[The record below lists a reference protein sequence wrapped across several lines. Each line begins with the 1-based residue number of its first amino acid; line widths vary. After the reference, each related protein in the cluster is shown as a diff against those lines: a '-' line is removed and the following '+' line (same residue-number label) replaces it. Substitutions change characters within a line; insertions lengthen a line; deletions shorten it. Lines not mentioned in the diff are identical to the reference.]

1 MKEFLEAFRALRHA
15 PRGLWLVIWAFCVDA
30 MAYFGVLTLMT
41 TFLHEDL
48 ALSDFYSGLVVSGF
62 TAAVTIFMLFAG
74 PLVEKRGIRKGIIIS
89 LVLAIVGRGLYV
101 GSPIMGKTFVA
112 VIGLLICALGEGLLQ
127 PVAYSGIKQYTD
139 EKTSSMGYAM
149 LYAVMNFTIVIMGAI
164 SPIVRVH
171 YDGVHRAGGSRFS
184 GSGMVGWVCFGITVL
199 TMAVFIVFMSKKVE
213 AGKVRD
219 LDAEEKEQPD
229 EFLETGGDEAENGPY
244 RTETKKKPSKPKRK
258 VGVGPLRDPRFMFFI
273 FMLLPVRTLF
283 AHQWLT
289 LPGYVLRAYD
299 QAVADRME
307 WIVNWINPGIIFFG
321 APILTALTKKQHV
334 YKMMI
339 IGTMVSAVPTFML
352 CAGPSLGLLIA
363 YLVVFSIGEALWSS
377 RFLEYASELA
387 PPGRTMQYMGI
398 ANIPWFIA
406 KGTTGLYSGWM
417 LNKFCPEVGVK
428 HTEYLWLIYGSVAM
442 LSPIGLILARRW
454 AMATPGEPKVALPSP
469 V

>member
-15 PRGLWLVIWAFCVDA
+15 PLGLWLVIWAFCVDA
-30 MAYFGVLTLMT
+30 MAYFGVLVLMT

-48 ALSDFYSGLVVSGF
+48 QLSDYHAGLVVSLF
-62 TAAVTIFMLFAG
+62 TGAVTVFMLFAG

-89 LVLAIVGRGLYV
+89 LALAIIGRGMYV
-101 GSPIMGKTFVA
+101 SSPLVGKTLVA
-112 VIGLLICALGEGLLQ
+112 IVGLLICALGEGLLQ

-149 LYAVMNFTIVIMGAI
+149 LYAVMNFTIVLIGAI
-164 SPIVRVH
+164 SPPVRVH
-171 YDGVHRAGGSRFS
+171 YDGLHKAGASRFS
-184 GSGMVGWVCFGITVL
+184 GSGMVGWVCLGITVL
-199 TMAVFIVFMSKKVE
+199 TMGVFLSLMTKRVE
-213 AGKVRD
+213 AKKVRD
-219 LDAEEKEQPD
+219 LDQ
-229 EFLETGGDEAENGPY
+229 ENAAAAKAAAQG
-244 RTETKKKPSKPKRK
+244 KPTSGKSPF
-258 VGVGPLRDPRFMFFI
+258 RDPRFMFFI

-299 QAVADRME
+299 QAVADKME

-339 IGTMVSAVPTFML
+339 IGTLVSAVPTFML
-352 CAGPSLGLLIA
+352 CAGPSLALLIS
-363 YLVVFSIGEALWSS
+363 YLVIFSIGEALWSS

-406 KGTTGLYSGWM
+406 KVTTGLYSGFM
-417 LNKFCPEVGVK
+417 LNKFCPETGVK
-428 HTEYLWLIYGSVAM
+428 HTEALWLIYGAIAM
-442 LSPIGLILARRW
+442 LSPIGLMLARRW
-454 AMATPGEPKVALPSP
+454 AMATPATGTPAPEAVTP
-469 V
+469 

>member
-1 MKEFLEAFRALRHA
+1 MKEFIEAFRALRHA

-48 ALSDFYSGLVVSGF
+48 ALSDFHAGLVVSGF
-62 TAAVTIFMLFAG
+62 TGAVTVFMLFAG
-74 PLVEKRGIRKGIIIS
+74 RLVEKRGIRKGVIIS

-101 GSPIMGKTFVA
+101 GSPLVGKAFAA

-164 SPIVRVH
+164 SPVVRVH
-171 YDGVHRAGGSRFS
+171 YDGVYKAGGSRFS
-184 GSGMVGWVCFGITVL
+184 GSGMVGWVCLGITIL
-199 TMAVFIVFMSKKVE
+199 TMAIFITFMNKKVE
-213 AGKVRD
+213 ANKVRD
-219 LDAEEKEQPD
+219 LDKEATDAQNTAD
-229 EFLETGGDEAENGPY
+229 KASGEAEDGPY
-244 RTETKKKPSKPKRK
+244 RKNAAKSTKSTK
-258 VGVGPLRDPRFMFFI
+258 GPFSDPRFMFFI

-299 QAVADRME
+299 QAIADRME

-339 IGTMVSAVPTFML
+339 IGTLVSAVPTFML
-352 CAGPSLGLLIA
+352 CAGPSLALLIS
-363 YLVVFSIGEALWSS
+363 YLVIFSIGEALWSS

-406 KGTTGLYSGWM
+406 KVTTGLYSGWM
-417 LNKFCPEVGVK
+417 LNKFCPETGAK
-428 HTEYLWLIYGSVAM
+428 HTEYLWLIYGLIAM
-442 LSPIGLILARRW
+442 LSPIGLIVARRW
-454 AMATPGEPKVALPSP
+454 AMATPKPDDADVAATS
-469 V
+469 

>member
-1 MKEFLEAFRALRHA
+1 MKEFIEAFRALRHA

-48 ALSDFYSGLVVSGF
+48 ALSDFHSGLVVSGF
-62 TAAVTIFMLFAG
+62 TGAVTVFMLFAG

-101 GSPIMGKTFVA
+101 GSPILGKTFVA
-112 VIGLLICALGEGLLQ
+112 LIGLLICALGEGLLQ

-149 LYAVMNFTIVIMGAI
+149 LYAVMNFTIVVMGAI
-164 SPIVRVH
+164 SPVVRVH
-171 YDGVHRAGGSRFS
+171 YDGVHKAGGSRFS
-184 GSGMVGWVCFGITVL
+184 GSGMVGWVCFGITLL
-199 TMAVFIVFMSKKVE
+199 TMAVFIAFMSKKVE

-219 LDAEEKEQPD
+219 LDKEQKD
-229 EFLETGGDEAENGPY
+229 ANDAAAKLEAEKAQGPY
-244 RTETKKKPSKPKRK
+244 RVQSEKKKFLK
-258 VGVGPLRDPRFMFFI
+258 GPFADPRFMFFI

-299 QAVADRME
+299 QSVADRME

-352 CAGPSLGLLIA
+352 CAGPSLALLIA
-363 YLVVFSIGEALWSS
+363 YLVIFSIGEALWSS

-406 KGTTGLYSGWM
+406 KVTTGLYSGWM
-417 LNKFCPEVGVK
+417 LNKFCPENGAK
-428 HTEYLWLIYGSVAM
+428 HTEYLWLIYGSIA
-442 LSPIGLILARRW
+442 LISPIGLIMARRW
-454 AMATPGEPKVALPSP
+454 AMATPKSDASDSATPA
-469 V
+469 